1 MIVRVLFAVLLFAVP
16 TAAFADRSDADECSR
31 KLSGLALETYHASIG
46 GAQGGKTL
54 KQAIGGYL
62 KPLVDSG
69 KISETDG
76 KKSGFRAAMCVRLV
90 HRK

>member
-1 MIVRVLFAVLLFAVP
+1 MLRIAVLAVAFV
-16 TAAFADRSDADECSR
+16 AAPSLALADRSDADACSR
-31 KLSGLALETYHASIG
+31 KLSGLALETYQASIA
-46 GAQGGKTL
+46 GAQSGKTL

-69 KISETDG
+69 KISEVEG

>member
-1 MIVRVLFAVLLFAVP
+1 MLRVALALAFVAAPSFAL
-16 TAAFADRSDADECSR
+16 ADRSHADACSQ
-31 KLSGLALETYHASIG
+31 KLSGLALETYQASIG

-69 KISETDG
+69 RISETDG
-76 KKSGFRAAMCVRLV
+76 KKSGFRAAMCVRLI